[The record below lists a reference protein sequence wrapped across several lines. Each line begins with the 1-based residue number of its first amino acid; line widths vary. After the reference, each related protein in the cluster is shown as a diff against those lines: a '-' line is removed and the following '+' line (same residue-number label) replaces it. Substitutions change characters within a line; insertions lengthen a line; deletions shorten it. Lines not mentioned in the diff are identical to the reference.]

1 MSALGRLIARSMNR
15 AGLGVQACRLLG
27 SDPSILLYH
36 GVTDEPRRGIVNCT
50 GKHVTVERFE
60 RQLAAV
66 ARHRKMVPLVE
77 LVSRLRDRQPC
88 RDMVAVTF
96 DDGYLNNLECA
107 APVLQRMGIPA
118 TFFLATGFIGVPRWM
133 WQDRLESALDSS
145 RVTTIRCDVLPEAT
159 PIDSD
164 ERKRVFLR
172 RVNAALKSMHWRDAE
187 AQTEQVAAQLGSRP
201 CVPHGL
207 YRFMSWD
214 HVRTLARRGF
224 DIGAHSVNHAILS
237 RIDPGDARREILDSA
252 QHVRD
257 QTGDCC
263 RVFCYPNGKP
273 GDYSPDVMSCC
284 REHFSAALSTQ
295 WGAAKA
301 GMMHELARIIV
312 DDETRP
318 ETLAG
323 WVAGAG

>member
-1 MSALGRLIARSMNR
+1 MSTVGRLIARSMNR
-15 AGLGVQACRLLG
+15 MGFGEQSCRLIS

-36 GVTDEPRRGIVNCT
+36 GVTDEPRHGIVNCT
-50 GKHVTVERFE
+50 GKHVSVDRFE
-60 RQLAAV
+60 KQLAVV
-66 ARHRKMVPLVE
+66 ARYRKMVPLVE
-77 LVSRLRDRQPC
+77 LVSRLRDQKPC

-107 APVLQRMGIPA
+107 APVLQRLGIPA

-133 WQDRLESALDSS
+133 WQDRLESALESS
-145 RVTTIRCDVLPEAT
+145 REPAIRGEVLPEVE

-164 ERKRVFLR
+164 DRKRSVLR
-172 RVNAALKSMHWRDAE
+172 RINAILKSMNWQDAE
-187 AQTEQVAAQLGSRP
+187 AKALQLAAQLGGER
-201 CVPHGL
+201 CEPHGL

-214 HVRTLARRGF
+214 HVRKLAGQGF

-237 RIDPGDARREILDSA
+237 RIDLGEAQREIRESA

-273 GDYSPDVMSCC
+273 DDYNPEVVNFC
-284 REHFSAALSTQ
+284 REHFSAALSTT
-295 WGAAKA
+295 WGAAR
-301 GMMHELARIIV
+301 GERMYELARIIV
-312 DDETRP
+312 DDDTTP
-318 ETLAG
+318 ATLAG